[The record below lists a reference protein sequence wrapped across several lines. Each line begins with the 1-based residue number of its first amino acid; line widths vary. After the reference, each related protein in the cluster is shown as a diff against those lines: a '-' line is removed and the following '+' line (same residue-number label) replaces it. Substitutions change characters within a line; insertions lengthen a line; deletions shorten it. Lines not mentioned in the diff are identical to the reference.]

1 MSDMIELLRKR
12 RSIRKFTRVKVAP
25 ETIEL
30 LIEAL
35 LRAPSSRG
43 INPWEFVVVDDEELL
58 SRLSRSKE
66 HGSEFLKNAP
76 LAIVVCADGTK
87 SDVWIED
94 CAIASIIVQMAAMSL
109 GLGSCWVQ
117 IRERRHDGGRSA
129 EEYIRELLGLPEHI
143 KVESIIG
150 IGHPGETKKPVPARD
165 LQYEKVK
172 RNRYSCYYFAYS
184 PLISSRRRIAP
195 DNQAVRPGMG
205 SGLPI
210 LENES

>member
-12 RSIRKFTRVKVAP
+12 RSIRKFTPEKVAP
-25 ETIEL
+25 ETVEL

-43 INPWEFVVVDDEELL
+43 NNPREFVVVDDSELL

-76 LAIVVCADGTK
+76 LAIVVCADSTK
-87 SDVWIED
+87 SDVWVED
-94 CAIASIIVQMAAMSL
+94 CSIASIIVQMAALSV

-117 IRERRHDGGRSA
+117 IRNRRHDAGGSA

-143 KVESIIG
+143 AVESIIG
-150 IGHPGETKKPVPARD
+150 IGHPGEKKSPVPAKD

-172 RNRYSCYYFAYS
+172 RNRYA
-184 PLISSRRRIAP
+184 
-195 DNQAVRPGMG
+195 
-205 SGLPI
+205 
-210 LENES
+210 